1 MVTETDLKFVES
13 LSGNLDNVT
22 NYLVIGEK
30 KYISGEINQRLNLIF
45 STKRISINQDLLEP
59 LNEDSCKYINQYI
72 KTDSKLV
79 EIAFAKIDSRK
90 SRNLGIIR
98 FDSAA
103 DIVSRY
109 LNKEKNC
116 CVIAIIDNAD
126 QARSIGVAISR
137 KYPIYNRKTGGK
149 NIKRTVI
156 VNYVVNDNT
165 KVDYEEIQVVSNAIR
180 FASRLGDTPA
190 EDMNPIQVVKESEEV
205 ISRLKKL
212 NKEVNI
218 NVIKG
223 EELQNLGFGGIY
235 GVGKG
240 SKFPPALIILQYTNA
255 KNTKSVAWVGKGIT
269 FDTGGL
275 CIKSRDGMCT
285 MKHDMDG
292 TAAVLAAFEAAVL
305 LNLDINVYGILCVAE
320 NAPGQFSYRPDDILT
335 LYSGKTVEINNTDAE
350 GRLVLS
356 DGICYATR
364 NLKADYVMDIS
375 TLTGAQSYA
384 TGIYHT
390 GVLTPSE
397 TFEKQ
402 IVDAGK
408 VSGDLCYPL
417 IYCPEFFGVDKQYY
431 SSVADMKNS
440 VKARNNAASSCAG
453 HFIEEHLDKDW
464 VENQRIKY
472 GDEQYM
478 WAHLDI
484 AFPALDSND
493 RATGCGVPLFIE
505 VAKKII
511 QSK

>member
-1 MVTETDLKFVES
+1 MVTETELKFVES

-22 NYLVIGEK
+22 NYFIIGEK

-45 STKRISINQDLLEP
+45 STQGININQDLLEP
-59 LNEDSCKYINQYI
+59 LNEDSCKYINQYV
-72 KTDSKLV
+72 KVDSKLV

-103 DIVSRY
+103 DIVSRH
-109 LNKEKNC
+109 LNKDKNC
-116 CVIAIIDNAD
+116 CVVALIDNAD
-126 QARSIGVAISR
+126 QARSIGAAISR
-137 KYPIYNRKTGGK
+137 KYPLYNRKTGGK
-149 NIKRTVI
+149 NIKRTIV

-190 EDMNPIQVVKESEEV
+190 EDMNPVQVVKESEEV

-240 SKFPPALIILQYTNA
+240 SKFPPALIILQYTNS
-255 KNTKSVAWVGKGIT
+255 KNTKSIAWVGKGIT

-292 TAAVLAAFEAAVL
+292 SAAVLAAFEAAVL

-320 NAPGQFSYRPDDILT
+320 NTPGQFSYRPDDILT

-384 TGIYHT
+384 TGVYHT

-402 IVDAGK
+402 ILDAGK

-453 HFIEEHLDKDW
+453 HFIEEHLDKEW
-464 VENQRIKY
+464 VENQRSKY

-511 QSK
+511 QS